1 MNKATV
7 TITGFST
14 DHIGCVQPG
23 ESISLS
29 ATITNADN
37 NQNNEYMTFA
47 LSNTEVYR
55 DDISM
60 QCHLDINNGGLSCKI
75 SFVIFNIISSKN
87 F

>member
-14 DHIGCVQPG
+14 EQSGCVQPG

-29 ATITNADN
+29 ATITNFDN

-47 LSNTEVYR
+47 L
-55 DDISM
+55 
-60 QCHLDINNGGLSCKI
+60 
-75 SFVIFNIISSKN
+75 
-87 F
+87 